1 MVAIS
6 LTLFI
11 ETTYPRHLSP
21 TVFSS
26 TPTQLPSSLGLVE
39 LIFRKCDSKYEQI
52 GSHPGKRKMVHSN
65 RMTENLRWG
74 HSQVVGRV
82 MDTNEAR

>member
-1 MVAIS
+1 
-6 LTLFI
+6 
-11 ETTYPRHLSP
+11 
-21 TVFSS
+21 
-26 TPTQLPSSLGLVE
+26 
-39 LIFRKCDSKYEQI
+39 
-52 GSHPGKRKMVHSN
+52 MVHSN